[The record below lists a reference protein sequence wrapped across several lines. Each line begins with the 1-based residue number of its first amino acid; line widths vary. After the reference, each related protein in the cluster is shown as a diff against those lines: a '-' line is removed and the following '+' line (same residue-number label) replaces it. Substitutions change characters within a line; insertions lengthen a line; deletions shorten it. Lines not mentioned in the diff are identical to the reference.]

1 MSEGLYGQMQMQMYA
16 GGKKESLSNV
26 AEKVAPLR
34 GAKKTLEIPLG
45 CAIVTHGSTFVLLL
59 KKFYVLYIWG
69 RDGKGCVCMEISG

>member
-45 CAIVTHGSTFVLLL
+45 RAIVRYGSTFVLLQ
-59 KKFYVLYIWG
+59 KKVPRIVHLG
-69 RDGKGCVCMEISG
+69 